1 MRHADSGDGT
11 PRIGRRPRGSDE
23 DLSVSYRLVS
33 ADPDPE
39 LVRRI
44 TLLLLVPDGDCLV
57 PTDGSPA
64 LCTGDVAEGEHWLLD
79 TALRVPLLT
88 HGFRIQGVH
97 TVAVAD
103 LEPGD
108 PAAGLELYG
117 FAVGG
122 PYRGRR
128 EHRDVPLEPLT
139 PDRLAARLAA
149 AGDAT
154 GARFVVDA
162 AEALRNQT
170 DDSVAADNLR
180 LLQAA
185 YLQAHT
191 PWGQSG
197 VGGTIED
204 WERSRRPVADA
215 IERDGTFLDV
225 GCANGFLMESV
236 RAWCAERGIQVEPYG
251 MDLGP
256 ELIRLAQRR
265 LPQWA
270 DRLWV
275 GTMQTW
281 TPSAGLRFDA
291 LQVRPDAVLPD
302 RRRALLIH
310 LRDHVLTEGGRL
322 IVTLAEPG
330 PLGSAEALLEHCG
343 YAVRGSVG
351 SVAWADT

>member
-1 MRHADSGDGT
+1 M
-11 PRIGRRPRGSDE
+11 P
-23 DLSVSYRLVS
+23 YRLVS

-64 LCTGDVAEGEHWLLD
+64 LSTGDVAEGEHWLLD
-79 TALRVPLLT
+79 TALRVPLQT
-88 HGFRIQGVH
+88 HGVRTQGLH
-97 TVAVAD
+97 TVAVTELDPA
-103 LEPGD
+103 D
-108 PAAGLELYG
+108 PAAGLQLYG
-117 FAVGG
+117 FAVGA
-122 PYRGRR
+122 PYRGQR
-128 EHRDVPLEPLT
+128 EFREVPLDQLT
-139 PDRLAARLAA
+139 ADRLAARLAA
-149 AGDAT
+149 AGDAIA
-154 GARFVVDA
+154 ARFVVDA
-162 AEALRNQT
+162 AEARRTQT
-170 DDSVAADNLR
+170 DESVAADNLR
-180 LLQAA
+180 LLQTA
-185 YLQAHT
+185 YLRADT

-197 VGGTIED
+197 NGGTIED

-236 RAWCAERGIQVEPYG
+236 QGWCAERGITVEPYG
-251 MDLGP
+251 VDLGP

-275 GTMQTW
+275 GNMQTW
-281 TPSAGLRFDA
+281 TPPDGLRFDA

-330 PLGSAEALLEHCG
+330 PLGTAEALLEHCG
-343 YAVRGSVG
+343 FTVGGAVGA
-351 SVAWADT
+351 VAWADT